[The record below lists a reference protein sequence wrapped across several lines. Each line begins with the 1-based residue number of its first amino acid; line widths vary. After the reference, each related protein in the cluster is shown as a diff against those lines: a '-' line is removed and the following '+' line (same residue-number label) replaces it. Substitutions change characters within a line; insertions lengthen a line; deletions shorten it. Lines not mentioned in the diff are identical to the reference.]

1 MDDGSITL
9 LVALVILVAFSAFF
23 SASETA
29 FSSLN
34 QIRLK
39 SRAEDGDTSAARVLA
54 MSEKYDKLLS
64 TILIGNNIVNIA
76 AASIG
81 TILFTQMLGQER
93 GATVSTMVLTIVVL
107 IFGEVTPKSLAK
119 EMPEKVATAVSP
131 FLVLLMALMTPLTWL
146 FTQWKKLLGH
156 FVHSGEADTITEGEL
171 MTMVSEAENDG
182 ELTDR
187 ESELIRS
194 AIEFDDVEVEEILT
208 PRVDVVAVED
218 DIPLEELAQT
228 FAESGYS
235 RLPVYHGTIDNII
248 GVVHEKDFYIARLKK
263 ATKIDD
269 LVVPTLYTTGSTQ
282 ISQLLRTLREQH
294 HHLAVVVDEYGGTEG
309 IITLEDILE
318 ELVGEIWDE
327 HDEVTE
333 DFRKQSDGSWL
344 VSGSASVDDLYEELD
359 LPEEEDIDSNTV
371 NGLVQE
377 KTCHLPK
384 VGDRFTLGEYDGV
397 VTRTAKRRVTEVR
410 LTPAAPAEDAEKDDE
425 KDKRFSRIA
434 QRGESR

>member
-9 LVALVILVAFSAFF
+9 LAALIILVAFSAFF

-39 SRAEDGDTSAARVLA
+39 SRAEDGDSSAARVLA
-54 MSEKYDKLLS
+54 MAEQYDKLLS

-81 TILFTQMLGQER
+81 TILFTQMLGAER
-93 GATVSTMVLTIVVL
+93 GATVSTIVLTIIVL

-425 KDKRFSRIA
+425 KDKRFSRLA

>member
-1 MDDGSITL
+1 MTL
-9 LVALVILVAFSAFF
+9 WAALVILVGFSAFF

-39 SRAEDGDTSAARVLA
+39 SRAEDGDSSAARVLA
-54 MSEKYDKLLS
+54 MAEQYDKLLS

-81 TILFTQMLGQER
+81 TILFTQMLGAER
-93 GATVSTMVLTIVVL
+93 GATVSTIVLTIIVL

-425 KDKRFSRIA
+425 KDKRFSRLA
-434 QRGESR
+434 QRGEIR

>member
-1 MDDGSITL
+1 MTL
-9 LVALVILVAFSAFF
+9 WVALVILVGFSAFF

-39 SRAEDGDTSAARVLA
+39 SRAEDGDSSAARVLA
-54 MSEKYDKLLS
+54 MAEQYDKLLS

-81 TILFTQMLGQER
+81 TILFTRMLGAER
-93 GATVSTMVLTIVVL
+93 GATVSTIVLTIIVL

-318 ELVGEIWDE
+318 VLVGEIWDE

-425 KDKRFSRIA
+425 KDKRFSRLA

>member
-1 MDDGSITL
+1 MTL
-9 LVALVILVAFSAFF
+9 WVALVILVGFSAFF

-39 SRAEDGDTSAARVLA
+39 SRAEDGDSSAARVLA
-54 MSEKYDKLLS
+54 MAEQYDKLLS

-81 TILFTQMLGQER
+81 TILFTQMLGAER
-93 GATVSTMVLTIVVL
+93 GATMSTIVLTIIVL

-410 LTPAAPAEDAEKDDE
+410 LTPAAPAEDAEKDEE

>member
-1 MDDGSITL
+1 MTL
-9 LVALVILVAFSAFF
+9 WVALVILVGFSAFF

-39 SRAEDGDTSAARVLA
+39 SRAEDGDSSAARVLNMA
-54 MSEKYDKLLS
+54 EQYDKLLS

-81 TILFTQMLGQER
+81 TILFTQMLGAER
-93 GATVSTMVLTIVVL
+93 GATMSTIVLTIIVL
-107 IFGEVTPKSLAK
+107 IFGEMTPKSLAK

>member
-1 MDDGSITL
+1 MTL
-9 LVALVILVAFSAFF
+9 IIALVFLVACSAFF

-39 SRAEDGDTSAARVLA
+39 SRAEDGDASAARVLA
-54 MSEKYDKLLS
+54 MAEKYDKLLS
-64 TILIGNNIVNIA
+64 TILTGNNIVNIA

-81 TILFTQMLGQER
+81 TILFTRALGAER
-93 GATVSTMVLTIVVL
+93 GATMSTIVLTIVVL

-119 EMPEKVATAVSP
+119 EMPETVATAVSP
-131 FLVLLMALMTPLTWL
+131 MLNLLMVLFTPLTWL
-146 FTQWKKLLGH
+146 FSQWKRLLGH
-156 FVHSGEADTITEGEL
+156 FVHSTEEDTITEGEL

-218 DIPLEELAQT
+218 NTSLDEVAQT

-235 RLPVYHGTIDNII
+235 RLPVYHDTIDNII
-248 GVVHEKDFYIARLKK
+248 GVVHEKDFYLARLKK
-263 ATKIDD
+263 ETSLEE
-269 LVVPTLYTTGSTQ
+269 LVKPTLYTTGSTQ

-327 HDEVTE
+327 HDEATE
-333 DFRKQSDGSWL
+333 DFHKQSDGSWIVL
-344 VSGSASVDDLYEELD
+344 GSASVDDLFETLG
-359 LPEEEDIDSNTV
+359 LPEDEDIDSNTV

-384 VGDRFTLGEYDGV
+384 VGDRFTLGSYDGV

-410 LTPAAPAEDAEKDDE
+410 LTPAEKPEPEKNDDE
-425 KDKRFSRIA
+425 KSHYGRMTSK
-434 QRGESR
+434 

>member
-1 MDDGSITL
+1 MTL
-9 LVALVILVAFSAFF
+9 WVALVILVGFSAFF

-39 SRAEDGDTSAARVLA
+39 SRAEDGDSSAARVLNMA
-54 MSEKYDKLLS
+54 GQYDKLLS

-81 TILFTQMLGQER
+81 TILFTRMLGAER
-93 GATVSTMVLTIVVL
+93 GATVSTIVLTIIVL

-119 EMPEKVATAVSP
+119 EMPERVATAVSP
-131 FLVLLMALMTPLTWL
+131 FLALLMALMTPLTWL
-146 FTQWKKLLGH
+146 FTQWKKLLGR

-327 HDEVTE
+327 HDEATE

>member
-1 MDDGSITL
+1 MTL
-9 LVALVILVAFSAFF
+9 WAALVILVGFSAFF

-39 SRAEDGDTSAARVLA
+39 SRAEDGDSSAARVLA
-54 MSEKYDKLLS
+54 MAEQYDKLLS

-81 TILFTQMLGQER
+81 TILFTRMLGAER
-93 GATVSTMVLTIVVL
+93 GATVSTIVLTIIVL

-425 KDKRFSRIA
+425 KEKRFSRLA

>member
-1 MDDGSITL
+1 MTL
-9 LVALVILVAFSAFF
+9 WVALVVLVVFSAFF

-54 MSEKYDKLLS
+54 MAEKYDKLLS

-81 TILFTQMLGQER
+81 TILFTQMLGAER
-93 GATVSTMVLTIVVL
+93 GATVSTIVLTIIVL

-131 FLVLLMALMTPLTWL
+131 FLVLLMSLMTPLTWL

-425 KDKRFSRIA
+425 KEKRFSRLA

>member
-9 LVALVILVAFSAFF
+9 LAALIILVAFSAFF

-39 SRAEDGDTSAARVLA
+39 SRAEDGDSAAARVLA

-81 TILFTQMLGQER
+81 TILFTQMLGAER
-93 GATVSTMVLTIVVL
+93 GATVSTIVLTIIVL

-425 KDKRFSRIA
+425 KDKRFSRLA

>member
-1 MDDGSITL
+1 MTL
-9 LVALVILVAFSAFF
+9 WVALVILVGFSAFF

-39 SRAEDGDTSAARVLA
+39 SRAEDGDSSAARVLNMA
-54 MSEKYDKLLS
+54 EQYDKLLS

-81 TILFTQMLGQER
+81 TILFTQMLGAER
-93 GATVSTMVLTIVVL
+93 GATVSTIVLTIIVL

-425 KDKRFSRIA
+425 KEKRFSRLA

>member
-1 MDDGSITL
+1 MTL
-9 LVALVILVAFSAFF
+9 WVALVILVGFSAFF

-39 SRAEDGDTSAARVLA
+39 SRAEDGDSSAARVLA
-54 MSEKYDKLLS
+54 MAEQYDKLLS

-81 TILFTQMLGQER
+81 TILFTQMLGAER
-93 GATVSTMVLTIVVL
+93 GATVSTIVLTIIVL

>member
-1 MDDGSITL
+1 MTL
-9 LVALVILVAFSAFF
+9 WVALVILVGFSAFF

-39 SRAEDGDTSAARVLA
+39 SRAEDGDSSAARVLA
-54 MSEKYDKLLS
+54 MAEQYDKLLS

-81 TILFTQMLGQER
+81 TILFTQMLGAER
-93 GATVSTMVLTIVVL
+93 GATVSTIVLTIIVL

-131 FLVLLMALMTPLTWL
+131 VLVLLMALMTPLTWL
-146 FTQWKKLLGH
+146 FPQWTKLLGH

-425 KDKRFSRIA
+425 KEKRFSRLA

>member
-1 MDDGSITL
+1 MTL
-9 LVALVILVAFSAFF
+9 WAALVILVGFSAFF

-39 SRAEDGDTSAARVLA
+39 SRAEDGDSSAARVLA

-81 TILFTQMLGQER
+81 TILFTQMLGAER
-93 GATVSTMVLTIVVL
+93 GATMSTIVLTIIVL

-425 KDKRFSRIA
+425 KDKRFSRLA

>member
-1 MDDGSITL
+1 MTL
-9 LVALVILVAFSAFF
+9 WVALVILVGFSAFF

-39 SRAEDGDTSAARVLA
+39 SRAEDGDSSAARVLA
-54 MSEKYDKLLS
+54 MAEQYDKLLS

-81 TILFTQMLGQER
+81 TILFTQMLGAER
-93 GATVSTMVLTIVVL
+93 GATVSTIVLTIIVL

-131 FLVLLMALMTPLTWL
+131 FLVVLMALMTPLTWL

-410 LTPAAPAEDAEKDDE
+410 LTPAAPAEDAEKDEE

>member
-1 MDDGSITL
+1 MTL
-9 LVALVILVAFSAFF
+9 WAALVILVGFSAFF

-39 SRAEDGDTSAARVLA
+39 SRAEDGDSSAARVLA
-54 MSEKYDKLLS
+54 MAEQYDKLLS

-81 TILFTQMLGQER
+81 TILFTQMLGAER
-93 GATVSTMVLTIVVL
+93 GATVSTIVLTIIVL

-131 FLVLLMALMTPLTWL
+131 FLVLLMTLMTPLTWL

-425 KDKRFSRIA
+425 KEKRFSRLA

>member
-81 TILFTQMLGQER
+81 TILFTQMLGAER
-93 GATVSTMVLTIVVL
+93 GATVSTIVLTIIVL

-131 FLVLLMALMTPLTWL
+131 FLVLLMTLMTPLTWL

-425 KDKRFSRIA
+425 KDKRFSRLA

>member
-1 MDDGSITL
+1 MTL
-9 LVALVILVAFSAFF
+9 WVALVILVGFSAFF

-39 SRAEDGDTSAARVLA
+39 SRAEDGDSSAARVLA
-54 MSEKYDKLLS
+54 MAEQYDKLLS
-64 TILIGNNIVNIA
+64 TILI
-76 AASIG
+76 
-81 TILFTQMLGQER
+81 TQMLGAER
-93 GATVSTMVLTIVVL
+93 GATVSTIVLTIIVL

-146 FTQWKKLLGH
+146 FTQWKKLLGR

-194 AIEFDDVEVEEILT
+194 AIEFDDVEVEEILP

>member
-1 MDDGSITL
+1 MTL
-9 LVALVILVAFSAFF
+9 WVALVILVGFSAFF

-39 SRAEDGDTSAARVLA
+39 SRAEDGDSSAARVLNMA
-54 MSEKYDKLLS
+54 EQYDKLLS
-64 TILIGNNIVNIA
+64 TILVGNNIVNIA

-81 TILFTQMLGQER
+81 TILFTQMLGAER
-93 GATVSTMVLTIVVL
+93 GATVSTIVLTIIVL

>member
-1 MDDGSITL
+1 MTL
-9 LVALVILVAFSAFF
+9 WVALVILVGFSAFF

-39 SRAEDGDTSAARVLA
+39 SRAEDGDSSAARVLNMA
-54 MSEKYDKLLS
+54 EQYDKLLS

-81 TILFTQMLGQER
+81 TILFTQMLGAER
-93 GATVSTMVLTIVVL
+93 GATMSTIVLTIIVL

-425 KDKRFSRIA
+425 KEKRFSRIA